1 MLKENE
7 NLENKIKAIEFYS
20 PGDNQLNEN
29 RLEIYSTLMENI
41 RNFLEIW
48 NRNNQSSNNALVIF
62 NSAVANNDFDDND
75 IDNFINAIKKYVEI
89 MEENKSLK
97 GKALVKQ
104 KNMNFAL
111 KILNISLLQI
121 KLDSLNTIWLFLDQN
136 MIQKRAIC
144 EL

>member
-1 MLKENE
+1 
-7 NLENKIKAIEFYS
+7 
-20 PGDNQLNEN
+20 
-29 RLEIYSTLMENI
+29 MENI

-121 KLDSLNTIWLFLDQN
+121 K
-136 MIQKRAIC
+136 
-144 EL
+144 

>member
-1 MLKENE
+1 MYQSQQIRNEVMLKENE

-29 RLEIYSTLMENI
+29 WLEIYSTLMENI

-121 KLDSLNTIWLFLDQN
+121 K
-136 MIQKRAIC
+136 
-144 EL
+144 